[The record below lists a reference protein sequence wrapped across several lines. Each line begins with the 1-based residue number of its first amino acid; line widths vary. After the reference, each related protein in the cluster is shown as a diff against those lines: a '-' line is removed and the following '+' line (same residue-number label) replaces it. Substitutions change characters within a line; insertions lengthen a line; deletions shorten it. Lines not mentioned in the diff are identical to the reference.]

1 MRMVIRGSYDILRF
15 DSARMLAAG
24 MQAYVCRCM
33 YMFMYPYVC
42 ICMCMHMQ
50 MYVCAYACTCIYV
63 YADAFGFDIFKHFPT
78 FQTLS
83 KSV

>member
-1 MRMVIRGSYDILRF
+1 MRMVTRGSYDILRF

-24 MQAYVCRCM
+24 MQAYVCRCV

-42 ICMCMHMQ
+42 ICMCMHMV
-50 MYVCAYACTCIYV
+50 MYVCVYACARIYV
-63 YADAFGFDIFKHFPT
+63 YADAFGSNIFEHFRT

>member
-42 ICMCMHMQ
+42 ICMCMHML
-50 MYVCAYACTCIYV
+50 MYVCVYACACIYV
-63 YADAFGFDIFKHFPT
+63 YADAFGSNIFEHFPT